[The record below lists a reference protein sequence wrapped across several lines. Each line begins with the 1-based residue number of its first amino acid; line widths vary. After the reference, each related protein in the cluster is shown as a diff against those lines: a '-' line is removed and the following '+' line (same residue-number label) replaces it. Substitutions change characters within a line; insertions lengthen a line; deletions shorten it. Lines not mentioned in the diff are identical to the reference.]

1 MSKKKERNYVDRK
14 GSHSM
19 NTLVVAGPNLKFYYV
34 KCNMPGS
41 VNDSRVLFNSSLFD
55 DFEAGYRPFPNC
67 VLLGDSIYPAKPW
80 LIPMR
85 ANANPQYN
93 VFYSSHAKTR
103 VIVERSIGLW
113 KMRFLCLKKGLR
125 VKDTTYSAE
134 IIKAC
139 AYLHNFII
147 DNRTNEENDDDQFEE
162 ETDENDEPNSREE
175 NDNFG
180 NDNQNALNRMYQNF
194 IAANYN

>member
-1 MSKKKERNYVDRK
+1 
-14 GSHSM
+14 
-19 NTLVVAGPNLKFYYV
+19 
-34 KCNMPGS
+34 
-41 VNDSRVLFNSSLFD
+41 
-55 DFEAGYRPFPNC
+55 
-67 VLLGDSIYPAKPW
+67 
-80 LIPMR
+80 MR

-113 KMRFLCLKKGLR
+113 KMRFLCLRKGLR

-194 IAANYN
+194 IDRKSTRLSVV